1 VRFHFFQY
9 LFYTVC
15 IHAPYSNGSCN
26 YMCYVVIYRSINKS
40 VKFFIKVDSYFTLTD
55 EKQSAIIKEVRG
67 DRCAMTTLYPTPRI
81 RQSLAFSLSPFLFFH
96 MLWRC
101 EI

>member
-1 VRFHFFQY
+1 VRFQFFQY

-26 YMCYVVIYRSINKS
+26 YRCYVVIYRSITKS
-40 VKFFIKVDSYFTLTD
+40 VKFFIKIDLYFTLAN

-81 RQSLAFSLSPFLFFH
+81 RQSLAFSLSPISFFSYA
-96 MLWRC
+96 LAL
-101 EI
+101 